1 MKKVTITK
9 KITNI
14 ENLRNELCTMYEQ
27 LRTGDI
33 GLSEAK
39 QAANVAGKIISS
51 VKTEMEYNKMIQSK
65 DTIPFMNN

>member
-14 ENLRNELCTMYEQ
+14 ENLRNELCTVYEQ